1 MNTSKTVKYIV
12 DTPVEEMVKRIKEQ
26 GMDINNVISSSLLSR
41 KEFGLKVQQLV
52 DELKKLKQGEI
63 LNE

>member
-26 GMDINNVISSSLLSR
+26 GMDVEKVISSSLLSR

-52 DELKKLKQGEI
+52 
-63 LNE
+63 